1 MSSAEYTEVTDSYG
15 ELRLYSSGEWVSYAQ
30 QLLATHGFGPDQ
42 SDGYFTEH
50 TEQLVR
56 DFQAA
61 SGLTADG
68 IVGAAT
74 WAALQ
79 GTPSPAGPAGGAW
92 SPSSGPNLEF
102 ASGPSVSG
110 IGMEWT
116 VRNVGGAPVAA
127 FTELGDYEVW
137 DRGDITVTVA
147 KSQTFTTLN
156 EIGPGAVEPFFI
168 DLESIV
174 PTDGQYKAVVE
185 MGSEIKELDFDVR
198 GLRVQAV
205 RP

>member
-1 MSSAEYTEVTDSYG
+1 MSSADYVEVTDSYG
-15 ELRLYSSGEWVSYAQ
+15 ELYLYTSGEWVSYAQ
-30 QLLATHGFGPDQ
+30 QLLATHGFGPDT
-42 SDGYFTEH
+42 SDGYFTEY

-56 DFQAA
+56 DFQTAA
-61 SGLTADG
+61 GLAADG
-68 IVGAAT
+68 VVGSAT

-79 GTPSPAGPAGGAW
+79 ATPSPAGAAGG
-92 SPSSGPNLEF
+92 SPTSSRPVLEF

-116 VRNVGGAPVAA
+116 VRNVGTTPVPA

-137 DRGDITVTVA
+137 DRTDITVTVA
-147 KSQTFTTLN
+147 RSQTFTTLN
-156 EIGPGAVEPFFI
+156 EIRPDGIEPFFI

-174 PTDGQYKAVVE
+174 PADGQYKAVVE

-198 GLRVQAV
+198 AAKVKEVQ
-205 RP
+205 P